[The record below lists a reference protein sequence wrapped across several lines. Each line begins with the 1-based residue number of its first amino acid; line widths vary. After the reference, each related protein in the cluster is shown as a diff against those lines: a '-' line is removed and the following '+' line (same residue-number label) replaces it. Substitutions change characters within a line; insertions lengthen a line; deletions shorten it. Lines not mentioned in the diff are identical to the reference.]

1 MTIDGVRLPADFLRL
16 ISEPFRR
23 SGLADALG
31 NRVIARHRAEFGL
44 EIGLAVDAFA
54 RNPRIEEVGSK
65 LDLGRRVGRERE
77 RAFEPMLADIAP
89 RADDVGHDVDMH
101 ARGLVRCGGHHGGH
115 GKILDRVRFSL
126 AYIGTDCG
134 RRLRRWGER
143 DCFYVWTVTLRWP
156 RSGPRRATATKSDIA
171 DLDNYDPKSQARF
184 RSAVHPSRLATLA
197 PQDDGDFARDRR
209 LKSRRLGRLFDHA
222 RDQRLDIVARLQG
235 RERHRGLGA
244 GTGARPAAALATFR
258 PSRAP

>member
-23 SGLADALG
+23 SGRADALG

-89 RADDVGHDVDMH
+89 RADDVRHDVDYE
-101 ARGLVRCGGHHGGH
+101 RG
-115 GKILDRVRFSL
+115 
-126 AYIGTDCG
+126 G
-134 RRLRRWGER
+134 RR
-143 DCFYVWTVTLRWP
+143 
-156 RSGPRRATATKSDIA
+156 
-171 DLDNYDPKSQARF
+171 
-184 RSAVHPSRLATLA
+184 
-197 PQDDGDFARDRR
+197 
-209 LKSRRLGRLFDHA
+209 
-222 RDQRLDIVARLQG
+222 
-235 RERHRGLGA
+235 
-244 GTGARPAAALATFR
+244 GARQRQRRGFQGWLSALSVANVQPR
-258 PSRAP
+258 